1 MKNFKAMMDELK
13 EFIKSDGKR
22 RRCAGGDGRKS
33 KKVKKEME
41 GDCEDDEEEEE
52 MEEGSYIISK
62 DVKFTAQQISDVGN
76 KIGIPRPKL
85 KKLVTELNKYHG

>member
-22 RRCAGGDGRKS
+22 RRCDGGDGRKS

>member
-22 RRCAGGDGRKS
+22 RRCDGGDGRKS

-41 GDCEDDEEEEE
+41 GDCEDDDEEEEE
-52 MEEGSYIISK
+52 EE
-62 DVKFTAQQISDVGN
+62 
-76 KIGIPRPKL
+76 
-85 KKLVTELNKYHG
+85 